1 MQHGRRRIRIV
12 RTRQGLPGR
21 VTPGIVLV
29 EIPGQWA
36 HSVVS
41 LIQAS
46 TEHRHG
52 GLMVT
57 NVGPSGHAARAR
69 MARGDVLLR
78 YDGHDLDSVRT
89 LQRLI
94 EAHQDASSKKLI
106 RIEAARGR
114 EDLVFEVLGG
124 PLGITVSPLLPR
136 SEVSKTSRSRRI
148 PGRLSP
154 TAAKAPNAI
163 PPVIHSLEQARR
175 HSAEHPALVVVA
187 GELVRPLLRVLRAA
201 ERASRW
207 RRKSAQSL
215 LAAARVSSAGHF
227 DGRS

>member
-12 RTRQGLPGR
+12 RTREGLPGR
-21 VTPGIVLV
+21 LTPEIVLV
-29 EIPGQWA
+29 EVPGQWA
-36 HSVVS
+36 HSVVL

-46 TEHRHG
+46 QEHRHG

-57 NVGPSGHAARAR
+57 NVGRGSHGARAG

-78 YDGHDLDSVRT
+78 YHGQELDSVRT

-94 EAHQDASSKKLI
+94 EAHHDASSKKPI
-106 RIEAARGR
+106 RIEAARGP
-114 EDLVFEVLGG
+114 EDLVFEVPGG

-136 SEVSKTSRSRRI
+136 SEISTSRSRRI

-154 TAAKAPNAI
+154 TAAKAPNVM

-175 HSAEHPALVVVA
+175 HSTEHPALVVVA